1 MRRLITSILGAA
13 ALIAAATSSFAEDRT
28 VPANKTSVI
37 SFYYVVLEETCSFGS
52 KPTFKVL
59 TPPQHGTITSKWL
72 NVKLDDVRK
81 NCKGRP
87 IYGTAV
93 FYTPNKGFHGKDS
106 ARVGF
111 GKVEIPMALP
121 MGSRAMS
128 FDITV
133 Q

>member
-13 ALIAAATSSFAEDRT
+13 ALLSTATSSFAEDRT

-37 SFYYVVLEETCSFGS
+37 SFYYVFLEENCSFGA
-52 KPTFKVL
+52 KPTFKIL
-59 TPPQHGTITSKWL
+59 TPPEHGTITSRWTK
-72 NVKLDDVRK
+72 VKLDDVRK
-81 NCKGRP
+81 NCKGRQIP
-87 IYGTAV
+87 GTAV
-93 FYTPNKGFHGKDS
+93 FYTPNKGYRGKDHV
-106 ARVGF
+106 RVGF

-121 MGSRAMS
+121 MSSRAMS

>member
-1 MRRLITSILGAA
+1 MRRIFTFILGAMA
-13 ALIAAATSSFAEDRT
+13 VFAAATSSFAEDRT

-37 SFYYVVLEETCSFGS
+37 SFYYVFLEETCSFGA

-59 TPPQHGTITSKWL
+59 SPPEHGTITSRWI
-72 NVKLDDVRK
+72 NVKLKDVRK

-93 FYTPNKGFHGKDS
+93 FYTPNKGYRGKDS

-121 MGSRAMS
+121 MSSRAMS